1 MSAGLPRIWV
11 PPDVFGGDVVVLDGL
26 AARRL
31 RDVLRLRA
39 GDRVRVFDGR
49 GAERV
54 AELAAGSG
62 GRATV
67 TLHLGETV
75 EPLAETSIDITLVCA
90 FPKGARGDWLVEKA
104 TELGVARIVPV
115 TAARS
120 VMRPGDGRLK
130 RWRSIATQAA
140 EQCGRAVVPELGG
153 AVPPDAVA
161 LAADPG
167 AALSVAGA
175 LVAARL
181 ESVVIHIGPEG
192 GWTEEERRVFEAG
205 GARLVG
211 LGPRT
216 LRVETAALAALVE
229 VLAVCDS
236 R

>member
-1 MSAGLPRIWV
+1 
-11 PPDVFGGDVVVLDGL
+11 
-26 AARRL
+26 
-31 RDVLRLRA
+31 VLRLRE
-39 GDRVRVFDGR
+39 GDRVRVFDGG
-49 GAERV
+49 GAERE
-54 AELAAGSG
+54 AILSMPSG
-62 GRATV
+62 ARAVV
-67 TLHLGETV
+67 TLRLGEAV
-75 EPLAETSIDITLVCA
+75 EPLPEATVDTTLVCA

-130 RWRSIATQAA
+130 RWRAIATQAA

-153 AVPPDAVA
+153 VAAPDAVT
-161 LAADPG
+161 LVADPG
-167 AALSVAGA
+167 APLSV
-175 LVAARL
+175 VAALATRPA
-181 ESVVIHIGPEG
+181 SVVVHIGPEG
-192 GWTEEERRVFEAG
+192 GWTDEERRRFEAS

-229 VLAVCDS
+229 VLATCDS